1 MLHLAVKEFLTLI
14 DIFDF
19 VERHDLIA
27 DISLSPLI
35 SFGLIWRVFSD

>member
-27 DISLSPLI
+27 DISYLLV
-35 SFGLIWRVFSD
+35 LQQLYHQ